1 MNSCRVLC
9 LDFIVNFNL
18 VSSRLDIS
26 FCWCSAAS
34 SSPLS
39 IKYNS
44 RSFDRVMATSSDL
57 MLVHCTSSS
66 SLDSSS
72 SSRVGFLD

>member
-9 LDFIVNFNL
+9 LFFIVNLNL
-18 VSSRLDIS
+18 VSSKLDIT

-34 SSPLS
+34 SPLS
-39 IKYNS
+39 IS
-44 RSFDRVMATSSDL
+44 RSFDRVMSTSSDL

-72 SSRVGFLD
+72 SSRAGFLD